1 MVERNKKS
9 GGGTPVLVCSLGAS
23 PEADSAK
30 SIPLSP
36 PPPPPHIHTRFP
48 GQGREVWMVLHQA
61 FPTGGKIFF
70 AQRTLG
76 HHTCHLPSLVLTPW
90 PGLSLS
96 PAPL

>member
-36 PPPPPHIHTRFP
+36 PTPPATHTHTLPWAR
-48 GQGREVWMVLHQA
+48 
-61 FPTGGKIFF
+61 
-70 AQRTLG
+70 QRSVDG
-76 HHTCHLPSLVLTPW
+76 SAPSLSYWWENILRSEDT
-90 PGLSLS
+90 GSSHLS
-96 PAPL
+96 PA